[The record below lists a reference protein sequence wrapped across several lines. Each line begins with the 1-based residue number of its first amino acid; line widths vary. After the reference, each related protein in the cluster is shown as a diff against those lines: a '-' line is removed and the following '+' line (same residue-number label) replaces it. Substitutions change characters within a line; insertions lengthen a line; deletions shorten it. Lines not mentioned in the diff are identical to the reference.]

1 MKAHTL
7 ETQLNI
13 SPKDALNFLK
23 QGNQRFVNN
32 LKLNRNLL
40 EQVNDT
46 REGQYP
52 FAVILSCIDS
62 RTSAELIF
70 DQGLG
75 DIFSVRIAGNFSNED
90 ILGSMEYACKVA
102 GTKLVLVLGHS
113 KCGALK
119 GALDAEKVH
128 QLGLENLS
136 KLVQQ
141 FEESIK
147 EIIKEGEELSSAN
160 KDLLNRLTVKN
171 IEHTIRDI
179 RNNSP
184 VLSAME
190 KSGEIIIAGANYNVE
205 TGEVDFI

>member
-160 KDLLNRLTVKN
+160 KDLLKRLTVKN